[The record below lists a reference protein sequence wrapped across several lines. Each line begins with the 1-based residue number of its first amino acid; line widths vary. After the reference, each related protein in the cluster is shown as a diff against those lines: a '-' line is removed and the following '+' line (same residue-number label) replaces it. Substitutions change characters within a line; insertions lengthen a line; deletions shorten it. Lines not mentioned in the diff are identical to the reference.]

1 MSWRKGRHTG
11 AKFCVARHRRMTP
24 READSLERTIERRTR
39 REGQEACRE
48 GAEDALRG
56 LVYLPADSDGAHQS

>member
-1 MSWRKGRHTG
+1 MAHRTKKDGPRGRAMSRSTWASLDR
-11 AKFCVARHRRMTP
+11 AK
-24 READSLERTIERRTR
+24 ERITR

-56 LVYLPADSDGAHQS
+56 LVYLPSDSDGAHQS